1 MKQFK
6 DLVFN
11 PANLGV
17 QALIEFQNGYGAS
30 IVKHQFSYGGKNGL
44 YELAVLDKDGRIAY
58 DTHITSDVLGYLNE
72 DDVTDALVAIQ
83 QLPKSV

>member
-11 PANLGV
+11 PADMGI
-17 QALIEFQNGYGAS
+17 QALIEFKNGYGAS
-30 IVKHQFSYGGKNGL
+30 VVKSQFSYGGSMGL
-44 YELAVLDKDGRIAY
+44 YELAVLDKDGHIIY
-58 DTHITSDVLGYLNE
+58 DTHITHDVLGYLNE

-83 QLPKSV
+83 RL